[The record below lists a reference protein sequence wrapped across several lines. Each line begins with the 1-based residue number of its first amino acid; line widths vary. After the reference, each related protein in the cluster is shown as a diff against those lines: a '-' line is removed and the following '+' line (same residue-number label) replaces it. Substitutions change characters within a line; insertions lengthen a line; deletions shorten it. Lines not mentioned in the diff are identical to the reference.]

1 MAIEEF
7 GLQQGSQTQV
17 GADANMGLV
26 RVREGQNGNPP
37 EAVVAVKD
45 SEEGTFTLHPGD
57 TFPIG
62 EQTWRFDRVVQAGG
76 NRLGA
81 VFARIE

>member
-1 MAIEEF
+1 MALEEI
-7 GLQQGSQTQV
+7 GVQQGTLAELDS
-17 GADANMGLV
+17 DMKIGLV
-26 RVREGQNGNPP
+26 YAREARDDVPP
-37 EAVVAVKD
+37 EIVLFIKD
-45 SEEGTFTLHPGD
+45 DGERDVTLHPGD

-62 EQTWRFDRVVQAGG
+62 EQTWRFDRVVKAGG

>member
-1 MAIEEF
+1 
-7 GLQQGSQTQV
+7 
-17 GADANMGLV
+17 MGLI
-26 RVREGQNGNPP
+26 RVREGQNGNLP
-37 EAVVAVKD
+37 EVVVAVKD

-62 EQTWRFDRVVQAGG
+62 EQTWRFDRVVKAGG

-81 VFARIE
+81 VFARVE